1 MAATRVHPMLL
12 VRTLLVAIR
21 ANVLIKGSKEMG
33 TNAQVWGMNSL
44 SEIVYQKSCIFATAR
59 DHEQIFLFST
69 SELSK

>member
-12 VRTLLVAIR
+12 VRTLLAAIR

-44 SEIVYQKSCIFATAR
+44 SEIFATAR